1 VLSVNERTFEKE
13 VLESSVPVL
22 VNFGA
27 PWCGLCRVLNP
38 LLAQLQ
44 AESGDQF
51 KLVEINPDKSLKLA
65 SNYRITSLPTLL
77 VFENGKIHHRLDA
90 FKGREDL
97 RLALQNLVAS
107 VVQSQSLSSMSKLNR

>member
-1 VLSVNERTFEKE
+1 MLSVNERTFEKE
-13 VLESSVPVL
+13 VLESPVPVL
-22 VNFGA
+22 VNFWA

-44 AESGDQF
+44 AESGDQI

-65 SNYRITSLPTLL
+65 NNYQITSLPTLL
-77 VFENGKIHHRLDA
+77 VFENGKIHHRFDA

-97 RLALQNLVAS
+97 RLAIQNLVAS
-107 VVQSQSLSSMSKLNR
+107 VSQSQPVSSVSDLNH